1 MSTRPEALGP
11 VLREIL
17 HEEAA
22 AMAVDTTI
30 ARRRLDDEIE
40 RTRHTGR
47 RRVGLVAAAAGV
59 AAAVVAGVTVWNDP
73 ATETPAPGPVG
84 QDDPPVTSV
93 TDGPHLL
100 DLPSGERTALPFD
113 PVPADLVPG
122 AYVYFDVNDAGE
134 AVWTT
139 CYSGSCSSLDVM
151 GTAPLDASE
160 PAFRSLPE
168 GKQAY
173 GASWH
178 PDGEIL
184 LYQLRGG
191 GQLDVGE
198 LVLESDEARRVLDLP
213 IDEAAWWWVAPEFS
227 PAGDEVLFHLPRSAG
242 HATKWDAWTVAAE
255 GGEPR
260 LLQRNATYPQRFPDG
275 ERLLVVEPY
284 EGGFAGP
291 RLDVVDPDGTRS
303 TLARD
308 ERGIRDP
315 AVSPDGSRVAF
326 VAGDEVHLVDIA
338 NSVVETV
345 GPGNTVT
352 WVDDTTLLISPQL

>member
-22 AMAVDTTI
+22 AMAVDTTT

-40 RTRHTGR
+40 KTRHTGP
-47 RRVGLVAAAAGV
+47 RRVGLAAAAAGV
-59 AAAVVAGVTVWNDP
+59 AAAVVAGFSVWNDP
-73 ATETPAPGPVG
+73 AAETPAPGPAG
-84 QDDPPVTSV
+84 QDDPPAATVE
-93 TDGPHLL
+93 DGPHLL
-100 DLPSGERTALPFD
+100 DLPGGERTALPFD
-113 PVPADLVPG
+113 PVPPELVPG
-122 AYVYFDVNDAGE
+122 AYVYFDVNAAGE

-139 CYSGSCSSLDVM
+139 CYTGSCSSLDVM
-151 GTAPLDASE
+151 GTAALDASD
-160 PAFRSLPE
+160 PDFRSLPE

-178 PDGEIL
+178 PDGETL

-198 LVLESDEARRVLDLP
+198 LVLEGSGGRRVLELP
-213 IDEAAWWWVAPEFS
+213 LEQAAWWWVAPEFS
-227 PAGDEVLFHLPRSAG
+227 PAGDEVLFHLPRGAG
-242 HATKWDAWTVAAE
+242 LATKWDAWTVPAE

-260 LLQRNATYPQRFPDG
+260 LLQRNATYPQWFPDG

-303 TLARD
+303 TLAED
-308 ERGIRDP
+308 ERGIREP
-315 AVSPDGSRVAF
+315 EISPDGSRVAF
-326 VAGDEVHLVDIA
+326 MAGGEIHVVDVANG
-338 NSVVETV
+338 VVETV

-352 WVDDTTLLISPQL
+352 WVDDGTLLISPQL